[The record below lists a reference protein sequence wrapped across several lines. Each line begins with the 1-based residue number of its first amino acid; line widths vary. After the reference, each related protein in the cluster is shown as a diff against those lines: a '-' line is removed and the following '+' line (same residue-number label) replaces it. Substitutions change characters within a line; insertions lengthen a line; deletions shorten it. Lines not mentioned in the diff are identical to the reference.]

1 MLLLARILGGKVRPD
16 VAEVLLPFV
25 TSENPQKCKLW
36 RRSLSSDLPHHHEML
51 VLVRILGGKLRPD
64 LAGVLSPFVTSQRLD
79 FQVYFNK
86 Q

>member
-36 RRSLSSDLPHHHEML
+36 RRSLSSDLPHHHGML
-51 VLVRILGGKLRPD
+51 VLVRILGGKVRPD
-64 LAGVLSPFVTSQRLD
+64 LRLSAGLD
-79 FQVYFNK
+79 FQVCVF
-86 Q
+86 QQTMTGRI